1 MRLSVRRFKEL
12 SIWPG
17 SACQRGRKTVI
28 PLLQETVGI
37 TVPDKV
43 TFSDTLPN

>member
-17 SACQRGRKTVI
+17 SACQQGRKTVI